1 MSIDTHQKKVVPE
14 TSKDFKPT
22 DGYIQKSS
30 AIIKDY
36 INQSN
41 WRVKENSNTSYSIQG
56 LNDHLNQY
64 DCALYWLYEVYDK
77 DIRETHMKGDFH
89 IHDLGYLTAY
99 CCGWSLHD
107 LLIKGFGGVR
117 GKIKSRP
124 PKHFSSALGQ
134 IWNFFYT
141 MQGESAGAQ
150 AFSSFD
156 TYLAPFIYYDKLTY
170 KQVEDAM
177 EEFIYNMN
185 VPTRAGFQTPFT
197 NITMDLQCPSTLK
210 DQYAIIGGVMMD
222 KKYSEFQ
229 KEMDTL
235 NKAFCK
241 VMLNGDAC
249 QRIFSFPI
257 PTYNITK
264 DFNWENE
271 NLELL
276 WKMTAK
282 YGLPYFANY
291 CNSDLKPEDAT
302 SMCLDYDTKL
312 QVSINGAHNITC
324 KIGYIIENYKESEI
338 KVLTHAGYRQ
348 VKRFIKTTVNE
359 TVQIRTAKNRSLE
372 MSLDHPQI
380 VYSSDMSKH
389 VIKFGRALQVGD
401 KLSCRKIM
409 DTSLPKRTKDFFVS
423 EHHKSKMSSR
433 MKGHAVTENCRQK
446 SRERWSGLNN
456 PVAKQKYWDNSAK
469 MQLSK
474 NEIIVKE
481 FLDVLGIEYKYQKVF
496 NDPATEKT
504 FVFDF
509 LIPDKNLI
517 IECESRLDDRMYTND
532 INAAI
537 LCEKGESYNF
547 MKREHKEYDIAY
559 LNPELCSGWT
569 SLVNDTDE
577 IVEVTVVTHETPKT
591 VYDIEIEEEEGKPVS
606 HKFYANEILTHNCC
620 RLRIDR
626 TKLDKRGGGLFGS
639 NPLTG
644 SVGVVT
650 INMPRLGY
658 LSNSKKD
665 FFTRLETLMDLAAR
679 SLVMKRKFIEEKTD
693 QDLYPYIKLYLE
705 DIKKRTGSY
714 WTNHFNT
721 IGLVGMNECCL
732 NFMNKDITQHSAQEF
747 VKEVLNY
754 MRERMIGYQQEYNT
768 PFNLEATPAEGT
780 SYKLAK
786 YDSEKY
792 KNIITAGTQE
802 NPYYTNSSQIG
813 VNMMGDLFNDLKH
826 QDGLQTLYTGGTVF
840 HIYMGEIIDDPNAVK
855 LLLKKICN
863 TFTIPYISFT
873 PTFSICPTCGLI
885 SGEHEFCPN
894 CVESNEEVE

>member
-1 MSIDTHQKKVVPE
+1 MTIDTHQKKIVPE
-14 TSKDFKPT
+14 TSRDFKPT

-99 CCGWSLHD
+99 CAGWSLQD
-107 LLIKGFGGVR
+107 LLMKGFGGVR

-156 TYLAPFIYYDKLTY
+156 TYLAPFIYYDKLSY

-210 DQYAIIGGVMMD
+210 DQYAIVGGVPMD

-241 VMLNGDAC
+241 VMLNGDAS

-291 CNSDLKPEDAT
+291 CNSDLDPNDAT
-302 SMCLDYDTKL
+302 SM
-312 QVSINGAHNITC
+312 
-324 KIGYIIENYKESEI
+324 
-338 KVLTHAGYRQ
+338 
-348 VKRFIKTTVNE
+348 
-359 TVQIRTAKNRSLE
+359 
-372 MSLDHPQI
+372 
-380 VYSSDMSKH
+380 
-389 VIKFGRALQVGD
+389 
-401 KLSCRKIM
+401 
-409 DTSLPKRTKDFFVS
+409 
-423 EHHKSKMSSR
+423 
-433 MKGHAVTENCRQK
+433 
-446 SRERWSGLNN
+446 
-456 PVAKQKYWDNSAK
+456 
-469 MQLSK
+469 
-474 NEIIVKE
+474 
-481 FLDVLGIEYKYQKVF
+481 
-496 NDPATEKT
+496 
-504 FVFDF
+504 
-509 LIPDKNLI
+509 
-517 IECESRLDDRMYTND
+517 
-532 INAAI
+532 
-537 LCEKGESYNF
+537 
-547 MKREHKEYDIAY
+547 
-559 LNPELCSGWT
+559 
-569 SLVNDTDE
+569 
-577 IVEVTVVTHETPKT
+577 
-591 VYDIEIEEEEGKPVS
+591 
-606 HKFYANEILTHNCC
+606 CC

-644 SVGVVT
+644 SIGVVT

-665 FFTRLETLMDLAAR
+665 FFARLENLMDLAAR
-679 SLVMKRKFIEEKTD
+679 SLIMKRKFIEEKTNE
-693 QDLYPYIKLYLE
+693 DLYPYIKLYLE

-732 NFMNKDITQHSAQEF
+732 NFMNKDITHHSSQEF
-747 VKEVLNY
+747 TKEVLNF
-754 MRERMIGYQQEYNT
+754 MRDKMVVYQQQYNT

-792 KNIITAGTQE
+792 KNIITAGTQD

-813 VNMMGDLFNDLKH
+813 VDMMGDLFNDLKH

-840 HIYMGEIIDDPNAVK
+840 HIYMGEIIDDPNSVK
-855 LLLKKICN
+855 VLLKKICN
-863 TFTIPYISFT
+863 TFAIPYISFT

-885 SGEHEFCPN
+885 SGEHEFCTN
-894 CVESNEEVE
+894 CIESNEESE

>member
-1 MSIDTHQKKVVPE
+1 MTIDTHQKKVVPE

-99 CCGWSLHD
+99 CCGWSLQD

-210 DQYAIIGGVMMD
+210 DQYAIVGGVMMD

-271 NLELL
+271 NLDLL

-302 SMCLDYDTKL
+302 SM
-312 QVSINGAHNITC
+312 
-324 KIGYIIENYKESEI
+324 
-338 KVLTHAGYRQ
+338 
-348 VKRFIKTTVNE
+348 
-359 TVQIRTAKNRSLE
+359 
-372 MSLDHPQI
+372 
-380 VYSSDMSKH
+380 
-389 VIKFGRALQVGD
+389 
-401 KLSCRKIM
+401 
-409 DTSLPKRTKDFFVS
+409 
-423 EHHKSKMSSR
+423 
-433 MKGHAVTENCRQK
+433 
-446 SRERWSGLNN
+446 
-456 PVAKQKYWDNSAK
+456 
-469 MQLSK
+469 
-474 NEIIVKE
+474 
-481 FLDVLGIEYKYQKVF
+481 
-496 NDPATEKT
+496 
-504 FVFDF
+504 
-509 LIPDKNLI
+509 
-517 IECESRLDDRMYTND
+517 
-532 INAAI
+532 
-537 LCEKGESYNF
+537 
-547 MKREHKEYDIAY
+547 
-559 LNPELCSGWT
+559 
-569 SLVNDTDE
+569 
-577 IVEVTVVTHETPKT
+577 
-591 VYDIEIEEEEGKPVS
+591 
-606 HKFYANEILTHNCC
+606 CC

-693 QDLYPYIKLYLE
+693 QDLYPYVKLYLE

-754 MRERMIGYQQEYNT
+754 MREKMIGYQQEYNT

-894 CVESNEEVE
+894 CVESNEEIE

>member
-1 MSIDTHQKKVVPE
+1 MTIDTHQKKIVPE

-22 DGYIQKSS
+22 DSYIQKSA

-36 INQSN
+36 VNQSN
-41 WRVKENSNTSYSIQG
+41 WRVKENSNTTYSIQG

-89 IHDLGYLTAY
+89 IHDLGYLTGY
-99 CCGWSLHD
+99 CAGWSLYD
-107 LLIKGFGGVR
+107 LLLKGFGGVR

-156 TYLAPFIYYDKLTY
+156 TYLAPFIHYDKLTY
-170 KQVEDAM
+170 KQVEDSM

-197 NITMDLQCPSTLK
+197 NITMDLQCPSPLK
-210 DQYAIIGGVMMD
+210 DQYAIIGGKPVD

-229 KEMDTL
+229 HEMDIL

-241 VMLNGDAC
+241 VMLNGDAS

-271 NLELL
+271 NLDLL
-276 WKMTAK
+276 WQMTAK

-291 CNSDLKPEDAT
+291 CNSDMSPDDAT
-302 SMCLDYDTKL
+302 SMCLVYDTMIRVKFE
-312 QVSINGAHNITC
+312 NGTLKTI
-324 KIGYIIENYKESEI
+324 KIGDLVENHSRESI
-338 KVLTHAGYRQ
+338 RVHTPHGYYPI
-348 VKRFIKTTVNE
+348 KRFISTEVNKTVKITTEHGRV
-359 TVQIRTAKNRSLE
+359 LE
-372 MSLDHPQI
+372 MSEDHPHIIYTGVDQHII
-380 VYSSDMSKH
+380 VEAKNL
-389 VIKFGRALQVGD
+389 KVGD
-401 KLSCRKIM
+401 RL
-409 DTSLPKRTKDFFVS
+409 
-423 EHHKSKMSSR
+423 SSR
-433 MKGHAVTENCRQK
+433 NVDSYKTPEFREKISKALKGHPVTDNCRQK
-446 SRERWSGLNN
+446 SKERWTGLNN
-456 PVAKQKYWDNSAK
+456 PVASQKYWDNSAK
-469 MQLSK
+469 KQLSD

-481 FLDVLGIEYKYQKVF
+481 FLESLDSEFSYQKVF
-496 NDPATEKT
+496 NDNITQKAY
-504 FVFDF
+504 VFDF
-509 LIPDKNLI
+509 FIEKKNLI
-517 IECESRLDDRMYTND
+517 IECENRLDENMYVND
-532 INAAI
+532 ELIAKR
-537 LCEKGESYNF
+537 CEKQDSFKYIQEN
-547 MKREHKEYDIAY
+547 HQDIKIVY
-559 LNPELCSGWT
+559 VNPKKCDAWMALT
-569 SLVNDTDE
+569 NQVDK
-577 IVEVTVVTHETPKT
+577 IVSIEVINHETPIK
-591 VYDIEIEEEEGKPVS
+591 VYDIEIGEIDGRMS
-606 HKFYANEILTHNCC
+606 MHKFWANDILTHNCC

-644 SVGVVT
+644 SIGVVT

-665 FFTRLETLMDLAAR
+665 FYSRLDYLMDLAAK
-679 SLVMKRKFIEEKTD
+679 SLVMKRKFIEEKTEE
-693 QDLYPYIKLYLE
+693 DLYPYIKLYLE
-705 DIKKRTGSY
+705 DIKKRTGNY

-732 NFMNKDITQHSAQEF
+732 NFMNKDITQQPALEF
-747 VKEVLNY
+747 TKEVLNY
-754 MRERMIGYQQEYNT
+754 MREKMIGYQQEYNT

-792 KNIITAGTQE
+792 KNIITAGTQD

-813 VNMMGDLFNDLKH
+813 VDMMGDLFNDLKH
-826 QDGLQTLYTGGTVF
+826 QDALQPLYTGGTVF
-840 HIYMGEIIDDPNAVK
+840 HIYMGEIIDDPKSVK

-863 TFTIPYISFT
+863 SFSIPYVSFT

-885 SGEHEFCPN
+885 SGEHEFCTK
-894 CVESNEEVE
+894 CVEIDNEEQE